1 MKLALIGLAA
11 LLAASTL
18 PAVAADS
25 MMAAGNKS
33 MMMMKPGETMMMMPS
48 GQTMMVPP
56 MTGPMDPGVMK
67 AAVVMDDCVMMMMG
81 KDHKMY
87 MVHDVKMAD
96 GKMACAAMTSMMKK

>member
-1 MKLALIGLAA
+1 LKLALIGLAA

-18 PAVAADS
+18 PAVAMDS

-33 MMMMKPGETMMMMPS
+33 MMMKPGEVMMMMPTGETMM
-48 GQTMMVPP
+48 VPA
-56 MTGPMDPGVMK
+56 MSGPMDPGMMK
-67 AAVVMDDCVMMMMG
+67 AATVMDDCVMMMMG

-87 MVHDVKMAD
+87 MVHDMKMAN